1 MQMKNS
7 TITRKRLLAVFSWI
21 VVLCGFLL
29 VLLLIKLI
37 IRDIWIMLLSVIS
50 PSSPIVT
57 FVIKWISLIMIIG
70 GIVLVICLL
79 FSRTRHGSRW
89 FQWFVQI
96 NEATFWR
103 VKNNKSDDNR
113 K

>member
-1 MQMKNS
+1 MTNS
-7 TITRKRLLAVFSWI
+7 TITRRRLFAVFSWI

-29 VLLLIKLI
+29 VLLFIKLI
-37 IRDIWIMLLSVIS
+37 IKDIWIMLLSVIF
-50 PSSPIVT
+50 PSSPILI
-57 FVIKWISLIMIIG
+57 FIIKWVSLIVIIG
-70 GIVLVICLL
+70 GIVLVIWVL
-79 FSRTRHGSRW
+79 FSKTKCGSRW

-103 VKNNKSDDNR
+103 VKDNKSDDNR